1 MGLRETE
8 ETTEVVI
15 QRMENSL
22 DSLEQ
27 MSLDAINVTDKLVS
41 RIDEIRQ
48 CVEEMALCSESDR
61 DCIVELIKKLLQE
74 LLNTAFTVNNV
85 SHELERETIYQRD
98 TLENIKQIVEFLY
111 AMSESR
117 E

>member
-8 ETTEVVI
+8 QTTEMVI

-27 MSLDAINVTDKLVS
+27 MSLDSINITDKLVS
-41 RIDEIRQ
+41 GIDEIRQ
-48 CVEEMALCSESDR
+48 CVEEMAVCADSDR
-61 DCIVELIKKLLQE
+61 ECITDLIKKLLQD
-74 LLNTAFTVNNV
+74 LLSTAFTVNNV
-85 SHELERETIYQRD
+85 SHELEKETIYQRD

-111 AMSESR
+111 AMSDSQE
-117 E
+117 